1 MGVADL
7 VSSASC
13 EVYCT
18 ELMGNCCKTA
28 GEAAMR
34 SSGISFFT
42 LSSTARIVVREP
54 GPVVN
59 LTAVQEAN
67 SGSVTLRWVPP
78 LEYGD
83 DVTSY
88 DVRFKPVGAAHYTYA
103 APIGMHSV
111 IAATQVAVLSV

>member
-1 MGVADL
+1 MRTIYLLLRGWAWQTWAR
-7 VSSASC
+7 SASC

-18 ELMGNCCKTA
+18 ELMGNCCKTE
-28 GEAAMR
+28 GEAAIR

-103 APIGMHSV
+103 APIGKY
-111 IAATQVAVLSV
+111 I